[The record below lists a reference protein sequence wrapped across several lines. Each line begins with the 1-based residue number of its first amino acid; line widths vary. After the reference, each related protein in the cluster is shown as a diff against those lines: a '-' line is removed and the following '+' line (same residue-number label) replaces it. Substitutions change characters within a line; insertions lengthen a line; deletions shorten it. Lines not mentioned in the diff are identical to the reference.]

1 MNVDLM
7 RKIDRLAGVPLCMLL
22 SVFRGIRRMFAR
34 PADRLEQPRRALFI
48 QFAEIGGLVVA
59 SPAVSRMRSHFPQC
73 EIYFLTFPLGDELL
87 ELMGVPETHRIVV
100 RKSNPIVF
108 FLDTLA
114 AIRKLRMLR
123 IDTVLSLEAFAR
135 FSTILAY
142 LSGADRLCGFARF
155 HDEGRYTGSLLTHP
169 VLYNPHIHAAR
180 TFISLV
186 EAIAE
191 HSDKLPD
198 PAEPA
203 LKKQI
208 ADISLALPR
217 VDVSKQ
223 ECDAVRAILQE
234 LHPGLSPAYRI
245 VLLNPNS
252 SDMVCA
258 RRWPGG
264 NFKELAQRLLQ
275 EEQLLIVITGAPEEQ
290 EPARKL
296 VAELADPRV
305 VSMAGRTSLRQLVAL
320 YSISSLMIT
329 NDSGP
334 AHFASLTDLPV
345 LVLFGPETPRIYGP
359 LGTKVEP
366 HYLGISCSPC
376 ISAYNQKRSSCT
388 DNVCMKS
395 IRVDDIHAR
404 ARALLQGEAPHTMKY

>member
-1 MNVDLM
+1 M
-7 RKIDRLAGVPLCMLL
+7 
-22 SVFRGIRRMFAR
+22 
-34 PADRLEQPRRALFI
+34 
-48 QFAEIGGLVVA
+48 
-59 SPAVSRMRSHFPQC
+59 
-73 EIYFLTFPLGDELL
+73 
-87 ELMGVPETHRIVV
+87 
-100 RKSNPIVF
+100 
-108 FLDTLA
+108 
-114 AIRKLRMLR
+114 
-123 IDTVLSLEAFAR
+123 
-135 FSTILAY
+135 
-142 LSGADRLCGFARF
+142 
-155 HDEGRYTGSLLTHP
+155 
-169 VLYNPHIHAAR
+169 LYNPHIHAAR

-404 ARALLQGEAPHTMKY
+404 ARALLQGEARTP